1 MLLGH
6 NDLNGVYTALMS
18 PIVHGELDT
27 HLQDKLIEEQIG
39 IVNGLVLF
47 GTTGQN
53 PVFSWEEQI
62 SRMIEINRRVG
73 DKTNLIYCIS
83 SNSTQEVISN
93 IRKLESEI
101 GPSTILTTT
110 GYYNKPGQQGQ
121 IEHYNAISEFIQ
133 GKLIVYEVPG
143 RTNTSLDDSS
153 WQRLNLNRIIG
164 VKDATS
170 NAGDLDRIQFFK
182 DLGLYYFTGEDGTFE
197 ETLTNGGEG
206 IISASSNASPLGFK
220 GIYDGIISQ
229 VALNP
234 LIEYCFHTT
243 NPVPLAKLFN
253 TEAKLP
259 LSIRD
264 ANPSALERLKQANID
279 FNLYSKHCILS
290 NQYSH

>member
-1 MLLGH
+1 MILRH
-6 NDLNGVYTALMS
+6 DDLKGVYTALMS
-18 PIVHGELDT
+18 PVVHSELDT
-27 HLQDKLIEEQIG
+27 HLQDKLIKEQIG

-62 SRMIEINRRVG
+62 ARMIYIQKQFG

-93 IRKLESEI
+93 IRKLEKEV

-121 IEHYNAISEFIQ
+121 IEHYNTISEFIQ
-133 GKLIVYEVPG
+133 GKLIIYEVPG

-153 WQRLNLNRIIG
+153 WKKLNLNRIIG

-170 NAGDLDRIQFFK
+170 SAGELDRIQFFK
-182 DLGLYYFTGEDGTFE
+182 KLGLYYFTGEDGTFG
-197 ETLTNGGEG
+197 ETLVNGGEG

-220 GIYDGIISQ
+220 GIYDRNISQ
-229 VALNP
+229 VVLDP
-234 LIEYCFHTT
+234 LVEYCFHTT
-243 NPVPLAKLFN
+243 NPVPLAELFN
-253 TEAKLP
+253 TEVKLP

-264 ANPSALERLKQANID
+264 ADPSALKRLKQSNISP
-279 FNLYSKHCILS
+279 NLYSKHCILS
-290 NQYSH
+290 NQYSR